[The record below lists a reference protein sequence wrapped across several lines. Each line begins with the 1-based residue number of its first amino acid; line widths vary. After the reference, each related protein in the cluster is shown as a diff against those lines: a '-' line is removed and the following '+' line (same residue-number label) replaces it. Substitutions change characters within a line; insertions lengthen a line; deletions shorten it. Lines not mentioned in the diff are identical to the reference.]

1 MCIKDAYKPELLNKA
16 AVYFED
22 EAAIELSYQLFS
34 LGIKINPGFTTHHNL
49 GVYLLEYFP
58 YHHLWG
64 KRYWEDRLFVGL
76 RVEYHLKKAL
86 SYRRERWETWIAL
99 GNIEFRKRKYSSA
112 LNMYEEAGKY
122 TEDGYPKWK
131 EGNCR
136 WALKEFDKAEKAFL
150 DAYNGF
156 KTCED
161 KIEAICAVITC
172 NIKLGKT
179 NEQIETQYGQILKN
193 TVDELIR
200 ALENEDNDIVGQLLW
215 YGCTKLLPILHL
227 IGKVDCLSLLC
238 NTIEKLDSYDT
249 FIMDGDLEIM
259 KRVLEGIR
267 EGPACDSRI
276 EKQLFMLY
284 PCDHVVR
291 KLYVVEEDNN
301 LDKCFISKKR
311 EKANESLV

>member
-1 MCIKDAYKPELLNKA
+1 MCIKSVYKPELLNSI
-16 AVYFED
+16 AVYLEN
-22 EAAIELSYQLFS
+22 EAAIELSYNFFS
-34 LGIKINPGFTTHHNL
+34 LGIKINPGHIAHHNM
-49 GVYLLEYFP
+49 GVYLLDYFP
-58 YHHLWG
+58 YYHLYG
-64 KRYWEDRLFVGL
+64 KLYWEDRLFVGL
-76 RVEYHLKKAL
+76 RAEYHLKKAL
-86 SYRRERWETWIAL
+86 LYRRDKWETWIAL
-99 GNIEFRKRKYSSA
+99 GNTQFRKRKYINA
-112 LNMYEEAGKY
+112 IKMYEEAGTY

-136 WALKEFDKAEKAFL
+136 WVLKEFDKAEKAFL

-179 NEQIETQYGQILKN
+179 NEQIETQYGQMLKN
-193 TVDELIR
+193 SVDELIR

-238 NTIEKLDSYDT
+238 NTIEKLDSYDS
-249 FIMDGDLEIM
+249 FITDDDLEIM
-259 KRVLEGIR
+259 KRVR
-267 EGPACDSRI
+267 EGLRDDYAFDSRI

-284 PCDHVVR
+284 PSDHVVR
-291 KLYVVEEDNN
+291 QLYVVEDDCNTM
-301 LDKCFISKKR
+301 KSCGMT
-311 EKANESLV
+311 AV